1 MEEILLNIDSRYRD
15 ILIYPNE
22 CKFKY
27 NLEKI
32 YKNIISARMISLE
45 INNSATY
52 IDDIKQNN
60 FITVHLPNKIN
71 DPDGTTIQLDNGLY
85 QTVSIIQ
92 NTFNGL
98 FNELFNNNS
107 SLKRLTI
114 DNKPYAEKYFYFFY
128 LNYDIEVIFNF
139 NEETTPSSL
148 STKLILKHG
157 WYSVYGL
164 VLQIQNYIT
173 NKYNERKVY
182 KNANPTDSTI
192 LDLDSGKFTL
202 YSFSLPVFDR
212 RFRHENSEYDCVRYD
227 PISEYNGNEGTL
239 IANLKSLKYSIYK
252 TYINDTT
259 KFILQTTDTGSNGI
273 LDKLNS
279 GTYQMPKAPDETQYT
294 INENMVL
301 TSNSIY
307 HLNIAYGIQ
316 KPAPPTNQSTQ
327 IYNLLMH
334 VDLTALKVSFS
345 NFFTKTSSSFSSSEN
360 YSFYYYYTPVPNIL
374 SDSTDQTWNKVEGD
388 ETINLFDKLFNDKD
402 FAYEQGFITKSQKD
416 DIYFI
421 YTAEK
426 DIPEFEINFSTYP
439 IINPVSNGLVDIK
452 KMVYPPVG
460 YYLGFR
466 PNITKQDNQ
475 FIFNSIIDNTER
487 IIYASKNFDT
497 AGNNYMF
504 LKINNWGYLDFFGN
518 KMFAKILLTV
528 GLGNPDINDYINKEF
543 RFRQP
548 VDINKLEIE
557 LVDYLGNTIDLNGAD
572 WSFTIEFN
580 QIINSNNKK
589 TAEKE
594 AIVFKTLY

>member
-27 NLEKI
+27 NLGKI

-85 QTVSIIQ
+85 QTISIIQ
-92 NTFNGL
+92 TTFNGL
-98 FNELFNNNS
+98 FNELFNNNL

-114 DNKPYAEKYFYFFY
+114 DNRPYAEKYFYFFY
-128 LNYDIEVIFNF
+128 LNSDTELTFNF
-139 NEETTPSSL
+139 NEENNPSSL
-148 STKLILKHG
+148 ATKLILKQG

-182 KNANPTDSTI
+182 KNANPNDSTT
-192 LDLDSGKFTL
+192 LDLDYGKFTL
-202 YSFSLPVFDR
+202 YSFSLHVFDR
-212 RFRHENSEYDCVRYD
+212 RFRHTNSEYDCVRYD
-227 PISEYNGNEGTL
+227 PISEYNGNEETL
-239 IANLKSLKYSIYK
+239 IANLNSLKIFIYK

-259 KFILQTTDTGSNGI
+259 KFILQTTDIVSNGI

-279 GTYQMPKAPDETQYT
+279 GTYQMPNAPNNEPYT
-294 INENMVL
+294 IVDAL
-301 TSNSIY
+301 KSNSIY

-327 IYNLLMH
+327 IYNLLMQ

-345 NFFTKTSSSFSSSEN
+345 NFFTKTISSFSSSEN
-360 YSFYYYYTPVPNIL
+360 YSFYYYYTPIPNT
-374 SDSTDQTWNKVEGD
+374 SPTSTDQTWNKVEGD
-388 ETINLFDKLFNDKD
+388 ETINLFDKLFADKD
-402 FAYEQGFITKSQKD
+402 FAYKQGFITEFQKN
-416 DIYFI
+416 DIYFV

-426 DIPEFEINFSTYP
+426 DIPEFEIDFSTYP

-497 AGNNYMF
+497 AGDDYMF

-518 KMFAKILLTV
+518 KMFAKILLTTS
-528 GLGNPDINDYINKEF
+528 LGNPNIDDYINKEF

-557 LVDYLGNTIDLNGAD
+557 LVDYLGNTIDLNGSD
-572 WSFTIEFN
+572 WSFTLEFN